1 MKILVVNCGSSSLK
15 FQLINMENNE
25 VLASGRCDRIGGA
38 GINAPFIE
46 YKKGNGPKQRDE
58 VELRNHTHAF
68 ETVVK
73 YLTDPEKGVIKDLS
87 EINGIGHRI
96 VNGGPKFTGTVLVTP
111 EVLEEYNT
119 AIEYAPLH
127 NPAHLQ
133 GINAPFIEYK
143 KGNGPKTRDEVE
155 LRDHTQAFET
165 VIKYLT
171 DTEKGVI
178 KDLSEINGIGHRI
191 VNGGPKFTHTV
202 LVTDE
207 VLEEY
212 NKALEYAPLH
222 NPAHLQGINACTKTM
237 PNVPQALV
245 FDTAFHTTIPE
256 KAALYA
262 IPYEYYEKYGIKRYG
277 AHGTSHKFITEAAA
291 KVLGKNKEELN
302 IISCHLGNGASVA
315 AIKNG
320 KCIDTSMG
328 LTPLEGL
335 IMGTRCGD
343 LDPAVLEFV
352 MRKENLSI
360 SEMME
365 ILNKKSG
372 LLGVTNVTGDVRDLK
387 ELSQKGDAR
396 AELAL
401 QMFGYRVKKY
411 IGAYMAA
418 LGHVDAIIFEG
429 GIGEHNPDVVNR
441 CVEGLEEWYDKTYES
456 ILTTII
462 LSDYLETSKDIDQLK
477 RAKK

>member
-15 FQLINMENNE
+15 FQLINMENDE

-38 GINAPFIE
+38 GINKPFIE
-46 YKKGNGPKQRDE
+46 YKKGNGPKTRDE
-58 VELRNHTHAF
+58 VELRDHTHAF

-73 YLTDPEKGVIKDLS
+73 YLTDPERGVIKDLS

-96 VNGGPKFTGTVLVTP
+96 VNGGPKFKHTVLVTD
-111 EVLEEYNT
+111 EVLEEYKT

-133 GINAPFIEYK
+133 GINAC
-143 KGNGPKTRDEVE
+143 
-155 LRDHTQAFET
+155 L
-165 VIKYLT
+165 
-171 DTEKGVI
+171 
-178 KDLSEINGIGHRI
+178 
-191 VNGGPKFTHTV
+191 
-202 LVTDE
+202 
-207 VLEEY
+207 
-212 NKALEYAPLH
+212 
-222 NPAHLQGINACTKTM
+222 KTM

-245 FDTAFHTTIPE
+245 FDTSFHTTIPE

-277 AHGTSHKFITEAAA
+277 AHGTSHKFITEEAA
-291 KVLGKNKEELN
+291 KVLGKDVNETS
-302 IISCHLGNGASVA
+302 IISCHLGNGASIA

-335 IMGTRCGD
+335 IMGTRSGD
-343 LDPAVLEFV
+343 LDPAILEFV
-352 MRKENLSI
+352 MRKENFNI
-360 SEMME
+360 NQMME
-365 ILNKKSG
+365 VLNKKSG
-372 LLGVTNVTGDVRDLK
+372 LLGITDITGDVRDLK
-387 ELSQKGDAR
+387 ELSAKGNER

-411 IGAYMAA
+411 IGSYMAA

-441 CVEGLEEWYDKTYES
+441 CVEGLEELGIVFDDSHNDDEQYEG
-456 ILTTII
+456 II
-462 LSDYLETSKDIDQLK
+462 SKPESKIKMYIIPTNEELKIAEETMEMLK
-477 RAKK
+477 